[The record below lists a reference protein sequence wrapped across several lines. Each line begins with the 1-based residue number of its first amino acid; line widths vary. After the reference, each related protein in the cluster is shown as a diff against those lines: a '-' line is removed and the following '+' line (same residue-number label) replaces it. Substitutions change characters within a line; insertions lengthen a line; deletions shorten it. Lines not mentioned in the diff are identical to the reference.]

1 MTIPELMRAYVACAR
16 RGDWDT
22 AFDYFAE
29 DVRIR
34 IRIPGGF
41 PLAGEHRGRDLAR
54 HYIETARAL
63 SHDHDVELELL
74 DMLASDQRVALL
86 VRERF
91 HTAGGPVDIRR
102 CNVYRWDDGRIAEIW
117 IFEADQYAVDALFGS

>member
-1 MTIPELMRAYVACAR
+1 MTIPELMRDYVACAS

-34 IRIPGGF
+34 IPGGSA
-41 PLAGEHRGRDLAR
+41 LAGEHRGRDVAR
-54 HYIETARAL
+54 RYIETARAL

-74 DMLASDQRVALL
+74 DMLASEQRVALL

-91 HTAGGPVDIRR
+91 HTADGPVDIRR